1 MPPKIIHLCWFSK
14 DPYPLEIKICLASW
28 KCVLPDYTVR
38 VWTYEDAKAIGCKYI
53 DQALSVRKW
62 AFAADVVRFYAVY
75 KEGGVY
81 MDSDIYLRKRFD
93 RFIPETGCATFNE
106 RWEEGETDYGIQAA
120 FFIGSKG
127 NDFCKEVFE
136 YYQTRDFIRPDGSL
150 DQTVSPYIMRSIAER
165 RGYVCKEEEQ
175 HLEGIDIYPTHWL
188 SPRSHFKHSPD
199 AFGEHRVYGSWRNH
213 KFGRKLERSFKH
225 FCNAVKFYLLGR

>member
-28 KCVLPDYTVR
+28 KRVLPDYKVR

-93 RFIPETGCATFNE
+93 QFIPETGCATFNE

-127 NDFCKEVFE
+127 NDFCKEVLSIIRNGTLSVLTVRW
-136 YYQTRDFIRPDGSL
+136 TRRFLRISCEVLPNAGDMSARRRNSIWM
-150 DQTVSPYIMRSIAER
+150 VYIYILLIGCRQEVASSIVR
-165 RGYVCKEEEQ
+165 M
-175 HLEGIDIYPTHWL
+175 
-188 SPRSHFKHSPD
+188 
-199 AFGEHRVYGSWRNH
+199 
-213 KFGRKLERSFKH
+213 
-225 FCNAVKFYLLGR
+225 LLGNIGCTEAGVTISLAGNWNVRSSISVMR

>member
-28 KCVLPDYTVR
+28 KRVLPDYKVR

-93 RFIPETGCATFNE
+93 RFIPETGCV
-106 RWEEGETDYGIQAA
+106 RLMSGG
-120 FFIGSKG
+120 K
-127 NDFCKEVFE
+127 KEKPIMVF
-136 YYQTRDFIRPDGSL
+136 R
-150 DQTVSPYIMRSIAER
+150 
-165 RGYVCKEEEQ
+165 
-175 HLEGIDIYPTHWL
+175 
-188 SPRSHFKHSPD
+188 PRSLSVQREMISVRRSLSIIRNGTLSVLTVRWTRRFLRISCEVLRNVGD
-199 AFGEHRVYGSWRNH
+199 MSARRRNSIWMVYIYILLIGCRQEAASSIVRM
-213 KFGRKLERSFKH
+213 
-225 FCNAVKFYLLGR
+225 LLGNIGCTEAGVTISLAGNWNVRSSISVMR

>member
-28 KCVLPDYTVR
+28 KRVLPDYKVR

-136 YYQTRDFIRPDGSL
+136 YYQERDFIRPDGSL
-150 DQTVSPYIMRSIAER
+150 DQTISPYIMRSVAER
-165 RGYVCKEEEQ
+165 RGYVCKEEE
-175 HLEGIDIYPTHWL
+175 HIWMVYIYIL
-188 SPRSHFKHSPD
+188 LIGCRQEAASSIVRM
-199 AFGEHRVYGSWRNH
+199 
-213 KFGRKLERSFKH
+213 
-225 FCNAVKFYLLGR
+225 LLGNIGCTEAGVTISLAGNWNVRSSISVMR

>member
-28 KCVLPDYTVR
+28 KRVLPDYTVR

-81 MDSDIYLRKRFD
+81 CIWTVIFICVSVSIGLFLKADVLHSMNGGKKEKPIMAFRLPSLSVQREMISVRRSLNITRRVILFVPTVRWIRRFRRISCGVLRSVGDMSARKK
-93 RFIPETGCATFNE
+93 N
-106 RWEEGETDYGIQAA
+106 
-120 FFIGSKG
+120 
-127 NDFCKEVFE
+127 
-136 YYQTRDFIRPDGSL
+136 
-150 DQTVSPYIMRSIAER
+150 SI
-165 RGYVCKEEEQ
+165 
-175 HLEGIDIYPTHWL
+175 
-188 SPRSHFKHSPD
+188 
-199 AFGEHRVYGSWRNH
+199 
-213 KFGRKLERSFKH
+213 
-225 FCNAVKFYLLGR
+225 

>member
-28 KCVLPDYTVR
+28 KRVLPDYTVR

-106 RWEEGETDYGIQAA
+106 RWEEE
-120 FFIGSKG
+120 IGRAH
-127 NDFCKEVFE
+127 V
-136 YYQTRDFIRPDGSL
+136 
-150 DQTVSPYIMRSIAER
+150 
-165 RGYVCKEEEQ
+165 
-175 HLEGIDIYPTHWL
+175 
-188 SPRSHFKHSPD
+188 
-199 AFGEHRVYGSWRNH
+199 
-213 KFGRKLERSFKH
+213 
-225 FCNAVKFYLLGR
+225 

>member
-1 MPPKIIHLCWFSK
+1 MPRKLFIYVGSVRILIRWKSRFAWQAGSVFFLIIRYVSGRTRMQRLS
-14 DPYPLEIKICLASW
+14 
-28 KCVLPDYTVR
+28 VVN
-38 VWTYEDAKAIGCKYI
+38 I

-106 RWEEGETDYGIQAA
+106 RWEEGETDYGIHTA

-136 YYQTRDFIRPDGSL
+136 YYQERDFIRPDGSL
-150 DQTVSPYIMRSIAER
+150 DQTVSPYIMRSVAER
-165 RGYVCKEEEQ
+165 RDMSARRRNSIWMVY
-175 HLEGIDIYPTHWL
+175 IYIL
-188 SPRSHFKHSPD
+188 LIGCRQEAASSIVRM
-199 AFGEHRVYGSWRNH
+199 
-213 KFGRKLERSFKH
+213 
-225 FCNAVKFYLLGR
+225 LLGNIGCTEAGVTISLAGNWNVRSSISVMR

>member
-28 KCVLPDYTVR
+28 KRVLPDYTVR

-93 RFIPETGCATFNE
+93 RFIPESGLLHSMNGGKKEKPIMAFRLPSLSVQREMISVRRSLNITRRVILFVPTV
-106 RWEEGETDYGIQAA
+106 RW
-120 FFIGSKG
+120 
-127 NDFCKEVFE
+127 
-136 YYQTRDFIRPDGSL
+136 IRRFRRISCGVL
-150 DQTVSPYIMRSIAER
+150 RSVGDMSA
-165 RGYVCKEEEQ
+165 
-175 HLEGIDIYPTHWL
+175 
-188 SPRSHFKHSPD
+188 
-199 AFGEHRVYGSWRNH
+199 
-213 KFGRKLERSFKH
+213 RKKNSI
-225 FCNAVKFYLLGR
+225 

>member
-28 KCVLPDYTVR
+28 KRVLPDYTVR

-81 MDSDIYLRKRFD
+81 MDSDIYLRKRL
-93 RFIPETGCATFNE
+93 TGLFL
-106 RWEEGETDYGIQAA
+106 
-120 FFIGSKG
+120 K
-127 NDFCKEVFE
+127 
-136 YYQTRDFIRPDGSL
+136 PDVL
-150 DQTVSPYIMRSIAER
+150 
-165 RGYVCKEEEQ
+165 
-175 HLEGIDIYPTHWL
+175 
-188 SPRSHFKHSPD
+188 HSMN
-199 AFGEHRVYGSWRNH
+199 G
-213 KFGRKLERSFKH
+213 GRKERLIMAFRLPFLSAQKGMISARRFLSIIRRVILFVPTVRWIRRFRRISCGVLRSAEDMSARKR
-225 FCNAVKFYLLGR
+225 NSIWRV